1 MKPPVFEYIVAE
13 SPADA
18 VAALQ
23 RYDGNARVLA
33 GGQSL
38 VPLLNM
44 RLMRP
49 AAVIDINR
57 ISGLDAITEE
67 GDVVRIG
74 ALARYSTLERSPL
87 VQRRLP
93 LLAEAV
99 TFVGDRQVR
108 NRGTLGGSLAQ
119 ADPTG
124 EMPVVALALDARI
137 SVIGPGGARQIPAGE
152 FFVGPYSTA
161 LDATDVI
168 VEVTF
173 PAPVGAVGAIAEH
186 ARRHGDFAVVSVAAT
201 GIRAADGTWTS
212 VRVAMGGVS
221 DRAIFAAAA
230 SALLSGTRLEAN
242 VVAAAGEACV
252 AAAEPSSD
260 IRASADYR
268 RHLIPVYLERVVDL
282 LRARATSGGGTKRQA

>member
-1 MKPPVFEYIVAE
+1 MKPPVFEYILAE
-13 SPADA
+13 SAADA

-57 ISGLDAITEE
+57 IPGLDGITEE

-124 EMPVVALALDARI
+124 EMPVVALALDATI
-137 SVIGPGGARQIPAGE
+137 GVIGSGGARQIRAGD

-168 VEVTF
+168 VEVRF
-173 PAPVGAVGAIAEH
+173 PAPIGMVGAIAEH
-186 ARRHGDFAVVSVAAT
+186 ARRHGDFAVVSVAAA
-201 GIRAADGTWTS
+201 GVRAADGTWTS
-212 VRVAMGGVS
+212 VRVAMGGVA
-221 DRAIFAAAA
+221 DRAIFAARA

-242 VVAAAGEACV
+242 VVEMAAEACV

-260 IRASADYR
+260 IRASAEYR

-282 LRARATSGGGTKRQA
+282 LRARAGADGGTRERR